1 MFSFIMGVVA
11 KGNIPANSYVCEFKT
26 NLICDK
32 ATFGEK
38 VKEYFYNNEVVTA
51 LRVKVLHDEAVFDCT
66 RRNAQFGKYIVT
78 ASIATFQLTSF
89 HFLGTSEWQSVRKW
103 QM

>member
-32 ATFGEK
+32 ATFDEK
-38 VKEYFYNNEVVTA
+38 VKEYFYKMRQS
-51 LRVKVLHDEAVFDCT
+51 L
-66 RRNAQFGKYIVT
+66 IVQGGMP
-78 ASIATFQLTSF
+78 SLESK
-89 HFLGTSEWQSVRKW
+89 LGQHLLPHSN
-103 QM
+103 

>member
-1 MFSFIMGVVA
+1 MGVVA

-51 LRVKVLHDEAVFDCT
+51 LRVSSAWWGSLWLYMEECSVWKVNCDGIYCHIPND
-66 RRNAQFGKYIVT
+66 I
-78 ASIATFQLTSF
+78 TSF
-89 HFLGTSEWQSVRKW
+89 FRHFRVAECEKVANVMLFQ
-103 QM
+103 